1 MAASDTYD
9 AVMLG
14 SGVAG
19 KSIAWHLGGT
29 GKRVV
34 VVDREAAIDR
44 VSFVV
49 TRCAVMVIHRYE
61 WKTPCWIVAHDLRP
75 LPISSI
81 VRLLPRNISFMT
93 VSYPCWPTACVPKR
107 RICANLRS
115 II

>member
-14 SGVAG
+14 SGEAG
-19 KSIAWHLGGT
+19 KSIARHLGGT

-49 TRCAVMVIHRYE
+49 TRCAFMVIHRYE
-61 WKTPCWIVAHDLRP
+61 WKTPCWIVAHDLCP
-75 LPISSI
+75 LPISS
-81 VRLLPRNISFMT
+81 T
-93 VSYPCWPTACVPKR
+93 VDCC
-107 RICANLRS
+107 CAIFLS
-115 II
+115 

>member
-14 SGVAG
+14 SGEAG

-61 WKTPCWIVAHDLRP
+61 WKTPCWIVAHDLCP
-75 LPISSI
+75 LPISST
-81 VRLLPRNISFMT
+81 VRLLPR
-93 VSYPCWPTACVPKR
+93 
-107 RICANLRS
+107 S
-115 II
+115 ILS